1 MTVVPN
7 KQHFSLF
14 GRYRSWRTGTKVGI
28 MIILTW
34 VIPAFLFFT
43 SIFGWEHFTG
53 KRDLGPGA
61 CSVQFLKDPVFN
73 TSLIV
78 GYYWIPLIILI
89 VLYSFIFQVY
99 CNAALSPGNSF
110 LEFFGS
116 TLRWRS
122 ADWLFDP
129 SKKCFRTIA
138 RADSWAEHPNNRII
152 KVYEF
157 SMAT

>member
-110 LEFFGS
+110 LEIFGS
-116 TLRWRS
+116 TFMKVCRLAIWSVKKSVLELRKPTS
-122 ADWLFDP
+122 
-129 SKKCFRTIA
+129 SS
-138 RADSWAEHPNNRII
+138 RA
-152 KVYEF
+152 
-157 SMAT
+157 T